1 MGVYGTMKF
10 EKPLSAYTNEEL
22 LEYLGITATEDEVFR
37 NYNYN
42 KQERRKYILNLIEKN
57 QYNCVSVNKDY
68 LIIINEYVLYLNP
81 FQW

>member
-1 MGVYGTMKF
+1 MGVYETANF

-42 KQERRKYILNLIEKN
+42 AEQRREHLLERAEEFNLKHN
-57 QYNCVSVNKDY
+57 QHH
-68 LIIINEYVLYLNP
+68 
-81 FQW
+81 